1 MSYTVHLLQ
10 LNRAIFRDSD
20 GTGDGTI
27 SVKCWRSA
35 ASQKNLEA
43 SRESQLCGDGAEV
56 PEIEPG
62 FYLFTQGVQG
72 PEGPNEDEYRSAA
85 EAVWLE
91 SLWRKTDLKN
101 DRVLIRTL
109 TEDNRIVFQIF
120 REIKA

>member
-10 LNRAIFRDSD
+10 LNRAIFPDTD
-20 GTGDGTI
+20 GSGDGTI
-27 SVKCWRSA
+27 SLRSWRTE

-43 SRESQLCGDGAEV
+43 DRACQLCGEAESIPAIQV
-56 PEIEPG
+56 G
-62 FYLFTQGVQG
+62 FYLFTQGVQS
-72 PEGPNEDEYRSAA
+72 PEGPKEDEYRSAA

-91 SLWRKTDLKN
+91 SIWRKTVLKN

-109 TEDNRIVFQIF
+109 NEDNRIVFQIF